1 MSHLLHGAGGTF
13 AEFTARLDA
22 IVLNRIDEGEDEDVS
37 MTDGVDKRQQRT

>member
-1 MSHLLHGAGGTF
+1 MSHLLHGAGVRS

-37 MTDGVDKRQQRT
+37 MTDGGDKREQRT